1 MLGYTTTIMQDLPS
15 HYDSLEQTLQSAE
28 SILEDAIRNAK
39 NLFHT
44 PVISSHSAK
53 GIQTRTVVLRD
64 FIKDSRI
71 IRFHTDLRS
80 PKVAELQANPAATMQ
95 GYDPSIK
102 IQLRMLGSAEVHH
115 QDAVTEAAWAET
127 REMSKECYSV
137 ADAPGLSIDD
147 PNAFDIDA
155 KNLDLELGY
164 ANFCVVLFQFD
175 SLEFL
180 HLKGSGHRRAKH
192 VWLNNDLSSSW
203 LIP

>member
-1 MLGYTTTIMQDLPS
+1 MLGYTTIIMQDLPS

-64 FIKDSRI
+64 FIQDSRI

-127 REMSKECYSV
+127 REMSKECYFQVPSPGTIMNKYNEFSKEIIDKESDAFSV
-137 ADAPGLSIDD
+137 VDVDVEKIDW
-147 PNAFDIDA
+147 
-155 KNLDLELGY
+155 LY
-164 ANFCVVLFQFD
+164 
-175 SLEFL
+175 
-180 HLKGSGHRRAKH
+180 LKREGHRRANIFIKESAKDTW
-192 VWLNNDLSSSW
+192 VS
-203 LIP
+203 P

>member
-44 PVISSHSAK
+44 PVISSHSAE

-64 FIKDSRI
+64 FIQDSRI

-80 PKVAELQANPAATMQ
+80 PKVAELQTNPEATMQ

-102 IQLRMLGSAEVHH
+102 IQLR
-115 QDAVTEAAWAET
+115 
-127 REMSKECYSV
+127 
-137 ADAPGLSIDD
+137 LS
-147 PNAFDIDA
+147 
-155 KNLDLELGY
+155 
-164 ANFCVVLFQFD
+164 
-175 SLEFL
+175 
-180 HLKGSGHRRAKH
+180 
-192 VWLNNDLSSSW
+192 
-203 LIP
+203 LIHI

>member
-44 PVISSHSAK
+44 PVISSHSAE

-64 FIKDSRI
+64 FIQDSRI

-95 GYDPSIK
+95 GYDPSKK
-102 IQLRMLGSAEVHH
+102 IQ
-115 QDAVTEAAWAET
+115 
-127 REMSKECYSV
+127 
-137 ADAPGLSIDD
+137 
-147 PNAFDIDA
+147 
-155 KNLDLELGY
+155 
-164 ANFCVVLFQFD
+164 
-175 SLEFL
+175 
-180 HLKGSGHRRAKH
+180 
-192 VWLNNDLSSSW
+192 
-203 LIP
+203 

>member
-1 MLGYTTTIMQDLPS
+1 MLGYTTTIMPDLPS

-44 PVISSHSAK
+44 PVISSHSNE

-64 FIKDSRI
+64 FIQDSRI

-137 ADAPGLSIDD
+137 AD
-147 PNAFDIDA
+147 
-155 KNLDLELGY
+155 
-164 ANFCVVLFQFD
+164 
-175 SLEFL
+175 
-180 HLKGSGHRRAKH
+180 
-192 VWLNNDLSSSW
+192 
-203 LIP
+203 